1 MWGGSRKSKPIPT
14 PLCNAR
20 LKFRPILTP
29 PPLRGEENLRRAKL
43 TSLLE
48 GQNGHLSLLLK
59 LSSKMYLF
67 WNVLAKCLYF
77 ETRFLENRVSMKSS
91 IWWKSSNMRN
101 FTWNSSSIFF
111 FLVWFHI
118 TRFSKNRVFHWNL
131 IYRDILLD
139 SFKIWA
145 FCWKVLAKV
154 TNAHFDPIGD
164 SGFDKV
170 DVSVVGRVKFIYT
183 RQY

>member
-59 LSSKMYLF
+59 LSSKMHLF
-67 WNVLAKCLYF
+67 
-77 ETRFLENRVSMKSS
+77 
-91 IWWKSSNMRN
+91 
-101 FTWNSSSIFF
+101 
-111 FLVWFHI
+111 
-118 TRFSKNRVFHWNL
+118 
-131 IYRDILLD
+131 
-139 SFKIWA
+139 
-145 FCWKVLAKV
+145 
-154 TNAHFDPIGD
+154 
-164 SGFDKV
+164 
-170 DVSVVGRVKFIYT
+170 
-183 RQY
+183 